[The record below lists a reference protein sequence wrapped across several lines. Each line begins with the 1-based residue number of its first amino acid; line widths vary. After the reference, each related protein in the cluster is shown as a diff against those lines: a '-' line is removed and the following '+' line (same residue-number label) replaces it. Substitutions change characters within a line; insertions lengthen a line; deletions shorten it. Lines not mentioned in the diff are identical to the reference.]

1 MRREAHA
8 GRARK
13 RKQAEENSRRV
24 SHSSNTDAPRTNK
37 QRLAAA
43 ELQKKGGAVSFK
55 DLDYKSAA
63 RHFLDG
69 VQLLAGCQNPSGET
83 AKQVNE
89 LQLSLLLNLA
99 MCWLKLEKWTKAAD
113 TCSDALKID
122 PTNGKALFRRA
133 TAHEQLGDVDK
144 ALADGKA
151 ATPADDPAIQALV
164 KRAETK
170 IAKRVENEKA
180 MYARMF
186 SN

>member
-1 MRREAHA
+1 M
-8 GRARK
+8 
-13 RKQAEENSRRV
+13 
-24 SHSSNTDAPRTNK
+24 
-37 QRLAAA
+37 
-43 ELQKKGGAVSFK
+43 
-55 DLDYKSAA
+55 
-63 RHFLDG
+63 
-69 VQLLAGCQNPSGET
+69 QLLAGCQNPMRGGQ
-83 AKQVNE
+83 QVNE
-89 LQLSLLLNLA
+89 LQLFLLLNLA

-151 ATPADDPAIQALV
+151 ATPADDPA